1 MTLTTESATDQD
13 LDSIEQTSFASN
25 LTSRRVY
32 ILVGSVYLLASLALF
47 HNIWLHGLASSEP
60 SMFTG
65 DFGIGVINMGWI
77 PFAALHLKNPL
88 HSAYEFAPYGLNTM
102 ATPGMFVQ
110 SLVMAPI
117 TLLFGPVVSDNLAII
132 LTPVIS
138 AFSAFVVYFK
148 ITKYPLG
155 AFVAAS
161 AVGFS
166 PAILNDATFS
176 LFQVGWEFAPPLI
189 FYIYYKVITASKRS
203 PYGYGIWLGVLL
215 TLQFYASLEVFATVL
230 FWGCALGAIA
240 LVINYPTVKYK
251 LKDLMVVTSV
261 AVVLTSIA
269 TGYAAYFFAY
279 GPGHA
284 LSNNGSIHNS
294 EFAMSISDLL
304 FARNSSFNSI
314 NIFSIHFT
322 YIAVPILLVAMVILR
337 VRQIWTSKLARYC
350 LVFAGILMV
359 STLGTEITLLP
370 DVSVVPNPI
379 HLFLNTLPI
388 ISQAIFGRFIYFALF
403 LIGIPVITVLQ
414 NAPRFG
420 KSRFSKIPIKGII
433 VAFLIANIVL
443 LTLSTYTSRQAIP
456 AGGNL
461 NSGKQIPKNAIVYEY
476 PAGDIAN
483 GPPLIYLSQSGFRYR
498 ITSGYGTNDLAHKI
512 TDTAPADPLTNFL
525 YIFHLNQL
533 PPSES
538 TMQKIYRYI
547 TTSHIG
553 CIIVSRAINHKSAV
567 KAITY
572 LYGRPKAITNNAQ
585 WCSLG
590 SIKG

>member
-1 MTLTTESATDQD
+1 MTITTETATDPD
-13 LDSIEQTSFASN
+13 DDSTGSTFSVGNSTAGRIYIVVGG
-25 LTSRRVY
+25 VY
-32 ILVGSVYLLASLALF
+32 IVASLLLF
-47 HNIWLHGLASSEP
+47 HSIWLHGLASSEP

-77 PFAALHLKNPL
+77 PFASLHLKNPL
-88 HSAYEFAPYGLNTM
+88 YSGYEFAPYGFNTM
-102 ATPGMFVQ
+102 GTPGMFVQ
-110 SLVMAPI
+110 SFVMAPI
-117 TLLFGPVVSDNLAII
+117 TLLFGPVASDNLAVI

-161 AVGFS
+161 SVGFS

-176 LFQVGWEFAPPLI
+176 LFQVGWEFAPPVI
-189 FYIYYKVITASKRS
+189 FYIYYKVITASNRS
-203 PYGYGIWLGVLL
+203 PYRYGIWLGVLL
-215 TLQFYASLEVFATVL
+215 TLQFYASLEVFATLL
-230 FWGCALGAIA
+230 FWGCTLGVIA
-240 LVINYPTVKYK
+240 LIINYPTVKYK
-251 LKDLMVVTSV
+251 LKDLIVVTSV
-261 AVVLTSIA
+261 AVVLTSVT

-322 YIAVPILLVAMVILR
+322 YIAVPILLVAMVVLR
-337 VRQIWTSKLARYC
+337 VRQVWQSKLARYC

-379 HLFLNTLPI
+379 HLFLNSLPI

-414 NAPRFG
+414 NISRFG
-420 KSRFSKIPIKGII
+420 KSRFSNIPIKGII
-433 VAFLIANIVL
+433 VTFLIANIVV
-443 LTLSTYTSRQAIP
+443 LTLSTYTSRQTIP
-456 AGGNL
+456 TGGNL
-461 NSGKQIPKNAIVYEY
+461 STGKQIPKDAIVYEY
-476 PAGDIAN
+476 PAGDIVN

-525 YIFHLNQL
+525 YIFHLNQM

-547 TTSHIG
+547 TTSHVG
-553 CIIVSRAINHKSAV
+553 CIIVSQAIHHKSAV

-572 LYGRPKAITNNAQ
+572 LYGRPEAITNNAQ

-590 SIKG
+590 SIGG